1 MLPLR
6 SDLDLNDDDDGGEE
20 DDASGEEGM
29 DFGSQKECSPK

>member
-6 SDLDLNDDDDGGEE
+6 SDLDLNDDDGGGEE

-29 DFGSQKECSPK
+29 DFGS